1 MKFDCAY
8 DELIPID
15 SAKIIPNPRNNNRHS
30 IEQIERLAKI
40 IDFQGQRS
48 PIVISNL
55 SGFIIKGHCRLEAM
69 KFLKWEKVAVDYQ
82 DYLSEAQE
90 YADMMADNEI
100 ARWSELD
107 VHKTIEDLKGIDLG
121 DLDLLGLE
129 NTEVLMGQFGEV
141 DSPEIDGEE
150 IFDKELDEKSQYIVI
165 YTDSKEEFKEMREK
179 FNIKSVLNHTSSNP
193 ENTTHRIK
201 VINRL
206 VEYSS
211 IRDLLK

>member
-8 DELIPID
+8 DELLPID
-15 SAKIIPNPRNNNRHS
+15 SGKIVPNPKNNNRHS

-55 SGFIIKGHCRLEAM
+55 TGFIVKGHCRLEAI
-69 KFLKWEKVAVDYQ
+69 KYLKWDKVAVDYQ

-107 VHKTIEDLKGIDLG
+107 IHKTIEDLKGIDLG
-121 DLDLLGLE
+121 DLELLGLE
-129 NTEVLMGQFGEV
+129 ETEILMGQFCDIE
-141 DSPEIDGEE
+141 SPEIEGEE
-150 IFDKELDEKSQYIVI
+150 IFDKELDEKSQYVVI
-165 YTDSKEEFKEMREK
+165 YTDSKEEFKEIKEK
-179 FNIKSVLNHTSSNP
+179 FGIKSVINQLSPNA
-193 ENTTHRIK
+193 ENEDYKMR

-206 VEYSS
+206 IKYSD
-211 IRDLLK
+211 IKEILK